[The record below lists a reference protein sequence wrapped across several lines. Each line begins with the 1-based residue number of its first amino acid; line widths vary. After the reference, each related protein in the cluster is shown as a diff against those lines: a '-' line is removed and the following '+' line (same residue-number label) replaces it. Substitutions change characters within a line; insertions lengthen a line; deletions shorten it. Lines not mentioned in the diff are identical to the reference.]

1 MKKVLS
7 TALILGALYGTA
19 NAAPLTSPIYMP
31 ETGKVLSN
39 LNIGY
44 SMAKFD
50 KKPDGESDKLQ
61 KGMNINLNGQ
71 VGLMEYLSMNY
82 NFNFDLF
89 RKVYNE
95 DASAK
100 FTDFYM
106 GLTGRL
112 IDADANKMDVIFNIG
127 QEESL
132 YTETDHVYADLT
144 ARYGLDLDVYNLG
157 LSAGIKYVNDY
168 ENSELKIER
177 DWDIH
182 FKVENEFI
190 FTENFTMGLD
200 MFYNLMS
207 QYKFKDKSGVIPSYK
222 IKAYDEYGFN
232 IDANF
237 SFNENNYMGLYFNMS
252 FNDISN
258 DEYKDLTNYNFGV
271 KFTSQF

>member
-31 ETGKVLSN
+31 EVGKVLSN
-39 LNIGY
+39 LNVGY
-44 SMAKFD
+44 SMSKFD
-50 KKPDGESDKLQ
+50 KKPTGESDKLQ

-71 VGLMEYLSMNY
+71 VGIMDQLSMNY
-82 NFNFDLF
+82 NFNFDVF
-89 RKVYNE
+89 RKLYDQ

-100 FTDFYM
+100 FTDFYL
-106 GLTGRL
+106 GLTGRVVNG
-112 IDADANKMDVIFNIG
+112 DANKFDVIFNIG
-127 QEESL
+127 QEESP
-132 YTETDHVYADLT
+132 YTESDHVYTDLT

-157 LSAGIKYVNDY
+157 LSAGVKYVNDY
-168 ENSELKIER
+168 ENGDLKIRR

-207 QYKFKDKSGVIPSYK
+207 QYKFKDKSGAIPDYK

-232 IDANF
+232 VDANYGL
-237 SFNENNYMGLYFNMS
+237 NENNYVGVYFNMA

-258 DEYKDLTNYNFGV
+258 DEYKDATNYKFGV
-271 KFTSQF
+271 RFTSQF

>member
-31 ETGKVLSN
+31 EVGKVLSN
-39 LNIGY
+39 LNVGY
-44 SMAKFD
+44 SMSKFD
-50 KKPDGESDKLQ
+50 KKPAGESDKLQ

-71 VGLMEYLSMNY
+71 VGIMDQLSMNY
-82 NFNFDLF
+82 NFNFDVF
-89 RKVYNE
+89 RKLYNE

-100 FTDFYM
+100 FTDFYL
-106 GLTGRL
+106 GLTGRVVNG
-112 IDADANKMDVIFNIG
+112 DANKFDVIFNIG
-127 QEESL
+127 QEESP
-132 YTETDHVYADLT
+132 YTESDHVYTDLT

-157 LSAGIKYVNDY
+157 LSAGVKYVNDY
-168 ENSELKIER
+168 ENGDLKIRR

-207 QYKFKDKSGVIPSYK
+207 QYKFKDKSGAIPDYK

-232 IDANF
+232 VDANYGL
-237 SFNENNYMGLYFNMS
+237 NENNYVGVYFNMA

-258 DEYKDLTNYNFGV
+258 DEYKDVTKYNFGV
-271 KFTSQF
+271 RFTSQF

>member
-31 ETGKVLSN
+31 ATGQVLSN

-71 VGLMEYLSMNY
+71 VGIMEQLSMNY
-82 NFNFDLF
+82 NFNFDVF
-89 RKVYNE
+89 RKLYNE

-100 FTDFYM
+100 FTDFYL
-106 GLTGRL
+106 GLTGRV
-112 IDADANKMDVIFNIG
+112 INGDANKFDVIFNIG
-127 QEESL
+127 QEESP
-132 YTETDHVYADLT
+132 YTESDHVYADLT
-144 ARYGLDLDVYNLG
+144 ARYGLDLDMYNLG
-157 LSAGIKYVNDY
+157 LSAGVKYINDY
-168 ENSELKIER
+168 ENGALKIGR
-177 DWDIH
+177 NCDMH
-182 FKVENEFI
+182 FKIENEFI
-190 FTENFTMGLD
+190 LTENFNMGLD

-207 QYKFKDKSGVIPSYK
+207 QYKFRDKSGAIPNYK

-232 IDANF
+232 VDANYGL
-237 SFNENNYMGLYFNMS
+237 NENNYIGIYFNMA
-252 FNDISN
+252 FNDITD
-258 DEYKDLTNYNFGV
+258 DEYKDVTNYKFGV
-271 KFTSQF
+271 RFTSQF